1 MDYYFLFLTLI
12 IGYMMGVGSRWV
24 VKTSLKDY
32 IDAKIT
38 DLNNITTSY
47 TQKVQIECD
56 KLVDD
61 AKQQAIAIYKEALNE
76 ASKVVHFDSNT
87 SNLN

>member
-12 IGYMMGVGSRWV
+12 LGYVMGLGSRWV
-24 VKTSLKDY
+24 VKTALKDY
-32 IDAKIT
+32 VNDKIG
-38 DLNNITTSY
+38 DLNTITTNY

-76 ASKVVHFDSNT
+76 ASQVIPFNSNT
-87 SNLN
+87 DSLN

>member
-12 IGYMMGVGSRWV
+12 IGYLMGIGSRWV
-24 VKTSLKDY
+24 VKTALKDY
-32 IDAKIT
+32 VNDKIG

-61 AKQQAIAIYKEALNE
+61 AKEQAIAIYKEALNE
-76 ASKVVHFDSNT
+76 ASKVVLFDSNT
-87 SNLN
+87 DSLN